1 MLGLKDNPYIYSIS
15 FVTYVAS
22 SYTLRDRLVCDMS
35 KIWIYVIAKI
45 YPEYIW
51 VRTVAIILGACDLVG
66 EGWLNVT
73 YIYVNRATYQES
85 QKVRLAQ

>member
-15 FVTYVAS
+15 FVTYVAP

-45 YPEYIW
+45 YPEYI
-51 VRTVAIILGACDLVG
+51 
-66 EGWLNVT
+66 
-73 YIYVNRATYQES
+73 
-85 QKVRLAQ
+85 